1 MWRLVAEMSAEELVK
16 CVDFRYITDAITPD
30 EAIELLKE
38 GEKGKSERMREA
50 EGSRAVPAYTTS
62 AGWLGYEEE
71 KMRRLLEETLA
82 KGYKHFKLKVGA
94 SLEDDKR
101 RLTIA
106 RDVIGYDKGN
116 TLMVDANQVLSTH
129 PCHPSNARNVSLRFP
144 LNLRKEDFQI
154 RDHGPHSYH
163 NVVYSRLL
171 PTIPI
176 PQTKVPKH
184 TAYQPRRSG
193 PSQKP

>member
-38 GEKGKSERMREA
+38 GEKGKKERMREA

-129 PCHPSNARNVSLRFP
+129 PCHPSKATNTSLRFP
-144 LNLRKEDFQI
+144 LNPRKEDSPNPRPRTSLISQC
-154 RDHGPHSYH
+154 G
-163 NVVYSRLL
+163 LL
-171 PTIPI
+171 TAPSHYLH

-184 TAYQPRRSG
+184 PAYQPRRSG